1 MLYTDDA
8 PDCPTLDLAAVRIGE
23 LLRLRLWLD
32 QPDLDLAAVRVYV
45 ADRLERLY
53 PIDYHVYRR
62 RWHDL
67 GAHQAP
73 GTLLSFLER
82 WPLVQELTERAT
94 VAALVGEADSR
105 VGELRRVLLEEG
117 KSDST
122 QAERPETAS

>member
-1 MLYTDDA
+1 MFYTDDA
-8 PDCPTLDLAAVRIGE
+8 PDHPTLDLVAARIGE

-32 QPDLDLAAVRVYV
+32 QPDLDLAAVRAYV

-73 GTLLSFLER
+73 GTMLSFLEW
-82 WPLVQELTERAT
+82 WPLVQELMERAA
-94 VAALVGEADSR
+94 VAEMVGEADPR
-105 VGELRRVLLEEG
+105 VGELRRMLLVDE
-117 KSDST
+117 
-122 QAERPETAS
+122 P